1 MSPTHC
7 GNAAQIPSKPLQRCD
22 PLLHN
27 PEARGLAVAG
37 DAGPDLRFEL
47 SNALSGVLL
56 PCGHIGPEVLE
67 FSENQGFDCAI
78 RGASYWM

>member
-1 MSPTHC
+1 
-7 GNAAQIPSKPLQRCD
+7 
-22 PLLHN
+22 
-27 PEARGLAVAG
+27 LAVAG